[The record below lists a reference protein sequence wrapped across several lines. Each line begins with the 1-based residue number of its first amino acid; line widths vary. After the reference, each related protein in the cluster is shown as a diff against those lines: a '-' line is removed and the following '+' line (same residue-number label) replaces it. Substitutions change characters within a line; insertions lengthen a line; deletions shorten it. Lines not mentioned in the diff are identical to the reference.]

1 MKLKFLK
8 INNFRNIESC
18 ELTPNPK
25 INFFIG
31 LNGQGKTSLLETI
44 GYLSSLRSFK
54 GAKTE
59 DVIRWKEDHANI
71 ECELYKEDWSTQF
84 RVFFQNTNGKTS
96 KVAFINQKPYR
107 SSTQFLLQRFG
118 QVEMGYHTIS
128 FNPSDHDLIKG
139 DPVLRRNYLDRILSS
154 ISKDYLLNLSK
165 YQKLLDQRNALLKND
180 QFYQMKHLL
189 AGFSEPLAKY
199 SAEIT
204 LQRLQ
209 WFLEN
214 NDRLKNASRQIAQ
227 QQAPLSACFYSSFM
241 PEISGFSK
249 SFERYSEVH
258 FTGHNSLP
266 TLDFLMKSYLD
277 FLNKTHDLE
286 LRLRSTQIGPHRDD
300 WGFQLDDRDLQSQG
314 SQGEI
319 RTSLL
324 ALKLAEIDWFKKQTG
339 LRPVFLLDD
348 FSSELDRTRR
358 ELLMQLLIEMDL
370 QVFVTSTEEPT
381 NEMQRLG
388 SHWKVEQGKIYV

>member
-1 MKLKFLK
+1 
-8 INNFRNIESC
+8 
-18 ELTPNPK
+18 
-25 INFFIG
+25 
-31 LNGQGKTSLLETI
+31 
-44 GYLSSLRSFK
+44 
-54 GAKTE
+54 
-59 DVIRWKEDHANI
+59 
-71 ECELYKEDWSTQF
+71 
-84 RVFFQNTNGKTS
+84 
-96 KVAFINQKPYR
+96 
-107 SSTQFLLQRFG
+107 
-118 QVEMGYHTIS
+118 
-128 FNPSDHDLIKG
+128 
-139 DPVLRRNYLDRILSS
+139 
-154 ISKDYLLNLSK
+154 
-165 YQKLLDQRNALLKND
+165 
-180 QFYQMKHLL
+180 
-189 AGFSEPLAKY
+189 
-199 SAEIT
+199 
-204 LQRLQ
+204 
-209 WFLEN
+209 
-214 NDRLKNASRQIAQ
+214 
-227 QQAPLSACFYSSFM
+227 M